1 MQGGCVTPELEVS
14 VSKLTTAAAAA
25 AAADAD
31 ATPRFHKVRRVSVD
45 KEHVTCVQFHHEF
58 EVAEVP
64 ARARL
69 K

>member
-1 MQGGCVTPELEVS
+1 MRGRELRQRGDDEVS

-25 AAADAD
+25 AAD

-58 EVAEVP
+58 EIAEVP